1 MPIEDFK
8 RIVESLKV
16 PVAIADAKG
25 TVLFANSALGEL
37 AGRDARDLLDKPLTG
52 LFSEDDRKRISQNV
66 ARVGEGKAGSSF
78 VDARLETVLPG
89 ERWVQVALQPALDA
103 REKAA
108 GVIAVLHD
116 IGTQRE
122 TEDAMNLLTGR
133 LLALTD
139 NSFLATMIETTPG
152 DIELVNAAFIRL
164 LALESAPQSL
174 SGLAVEEVL
183 ARSPLVD
190 AKALA
195 RALKKPDQASILT
208 LKRADGSAVTLE
220 RQPIIVDGN
229 PAGAVWLPRE
239 ETPER
244 EGAVKGAAE
253 IALIEKIG
261 EELSVALEGMSAIS
275 IRAQQMEFDPAIV
288 QHFQSIRTSTE
299 TAMAAIGDLV
309 DFSKVSGKG
318 VVLHKGAFAL
328 RAALADL
335 ISRLAPNAEEHNCR
349 LRIKVEQDVADM
361 LEGDV
366 ERLQLVLKN
375 LIDNA
380 FALVPGA
387 EITLQITP
395 EYVTE
400 SGIQLSFSVV
410 AAGVP
415 SPAQGAKGSPD
426 TGMGVAVAKFM
437 VTAMGGKLAIAPR
450 PANDALYSFT
460 IEFPLR
466 EAPPPP
472 RRATYVSLVGLTVL
486 VVSADPEQ
494 RLALTNLLRGWR
506 LIPIEADNAPM
517 AMALLERLDQE
528 GQPIPLVILSN
539 RLPVQDGFLLA
550 FRIKHH
556 PKFGTSLVMML
567 AAEGKPGDA
576 IACRENGIA
585 AYMRYPVNDRQLNEA
600 IMAVTGAS
608 VDSDETPT
616 LVTRHSLRE
625 QRKGATILLVDPS
638 RDSQILAA
646 HIFGRLD
653 CSVVVAQD
661 LAEALAAL
669 DQDMYDIVI
678 VDTALMG
685 LGGDD
690 AAKLLRSR
698 IARDPEAATLVAASL
713 EHSAA
718 FRDAKIAAGF
728 NGTIAKPFRKED
740 LLKFLKSPGRVTA
753 QAD

>member
-16 PVAIADAKG
+16 PVAIADPEG
-25 TVLFANSALGEL
+25 TVVFANTALAQL
-37 AGRDARDLLDKPLTG
+37 VARDVRDILGRPFMA
-52 LFSEDDRKRISQNV
+52 LFSPGDRKRIAQNV

-78 VDARLETVLPG
+78 VDAELATAEVAQ
-89 ERWVQVALQPALDA
+89 RWVQVALQPALDA
-103 REKAA
+103 RERAE

-122 TEDAMNLLTGR
+122 IEDAMNLLTAR

-139 NSFLATMIETTPG
+139 NSFLATMIETAPG
-152 DIELVNAAFIRL
+152 EVELVNDAFCRL

-174 SGLAVEEVL
+174 SGLPIEEVL
-183 ARSPLVD
+183 MRSPLVD

-195 RALKKPDQASILT
+195 KALKTPLQT
-208 LKRADGSAVTLE
+208 SALMLQRPGGRKVTLE
-220 RQPIIVDGN
+220 RQPIIVDGLGQ
-229 PAGAVWLPRE
+229 GAVWLPRE
-239 ETPER
+239 ETPEG

-261 EELSVALEGMSAIS
+261 EELTVALEGMSAIA

-288 QHFQSIRTSTE
+288 AHFQSIRTSTE

-309 DFSKVSGKG
+309 DFSKVSGRG
-318 VVLHKGAFAL
+318 VVLRKSAFGL

-335 ISRLAPNAEEHNCR
+335 ISRLTPNAEEHQCR
-349 LRIKVEQDVADM
+349 LRIKVEQDVADT

-366 ERLQLVLKN
+366 DRLQLVLKN

-380 FALVPGA
+380 FALLPGA

-410 AAGVP
+410 AAGVN
-415 SPAQGAKGSPD
+415 AQASGSKGSTD
-426 TGMGVAVAKFM
+426 TGMGVAVARFM

-450 PANDALYSFT
+450 PANDVLYSFT

-466 EAPPPP
+466 ESPPAP

-486 VVSADPEQ
+486 VVSADAEQ
-494 RLALTNLLRGWR
+494 RLGLSNLLRGWR
-506 LIPIEADNAPM
+506 LIPLEADNAPM

-539 RLPVQDGFLLA
+539 KLPVQDGFLLA

-556 PKFGTSLVMML
+556 LRFNSSLVMML
-567 AAEGKPGDA
+567 ATEGKPGDA

-585 AYMRYPVNDRQLNEA
+585 AYMRYPINDRQLNEA

-608 VDSDETPT
+608 VDADETPT

-646 HIFGRLD
+646 HIFGRHD
-653 CSVVVAQD
+653 CSLVVAQD

-669 DQDMYDIVI
+669 DQDVYDIVI
-678 VDTALMG
+678 VDTGLLG

-698 IARDPEAATLVAASL
+698 IQRDPDAAMLVAASL
-713 EHSAA
+713 DHAPA
-718 FRDAKIAAGF
+718 FRTAKTAAGF
-728 NGTIAKPFRKED
+728 NGTIAKPFRKDD
-740 LLKFLKSPGRVTA
+740 LLGLLKSLGRLTA
-753 QAD
+753 EAG

>member
-1 MPIEDFK
+1 MPIEDF
-8 RIVESLKV
+8 RRVVESLRV

-25 TVLFANSALGEL
+25 TVVFANAALAEL
-37 AGRDARDLLDKPLTG
+37 ALCEARDIVEHPFVA
-52 LFSEDDRKRISQNV
+52 LFIEDDRKRIAQNV
-66 ARVGEGKAGSSF
+66 ARVGEGKAASAF
-78 VDARLETVLPG
+78 VDAQLATPLPT
-89 ERWVQVALQPALDA
+89 ERWMQVALQPALDA
-103 REKAA
+103 RGKAA

-122 TEDAMNLLTGR
+122 IEDAMNLLTAR
-133 LLALTD
+133 LLALTE
-139 NSFLATMIETTPG
+139 NSFLATLIETAPG
-152 DIELVNAAFIRL
+152 DVELVNDAFCRL

-174 SGLAVEEVL
+174 CGLSVEEAL
-183 ARSPLVD
+183 SRSPLVD

-195 RALKKPDQASILT
+195 KALKKPGEGSALA
-208 LKRADGSAVTLE
+208 LRRADGRSVTLE
-220 RQPIIVDGN
+220 RKPIVIDGA

-239 ETPER
+239 DVPER

-261 EELSVALEGMSAIS
+261 EELTVALEGMSAIS
-275 IRAQQMEFDPAIV
+275 IRAQQMEFDPAIIE
-288 QHFQSIRTSTE
+288 HFQNIRTSTE

-309 DFSKVSGKG
+309 DFSKVSGG
-318 VVLHKGAFAL
+318 VVLRKSRFAL
-328 RAALADL
+328 RAALAEL
-335 ISRLAPNAEEHNCR
+335 IARLAPNAQEHGCR
-349 LRIKVEQDVADM
+349 LRIKVEQDVADT

-366 ERLQLVLKN
+366 DRLQLVLKN

-410 AAGVP
+410 AAGVN
-415 SPAQGAKGSPD
+415 AQAPGSKGATD
-426 TGMGVAVAKFM
+426 TGMGVAVARFM
-437 VTAMGGKLAIAPR
+437 VTAMGGKVAIAPR

-466 EAPPPP
+466 ETPPAP
-472 RRATYVSLVGLTVL
+472 RRATFVSLVGLTVL

-494 RLALTNLLRGWR
+494 RLTLSNLLRGWR
-506 LIPIEADNAPM
+506 LVPLEADNAPM
-517 AMALLERLDQE
+517 AMALLERLDEE
-528 GQPIPLVILSN
+528 GQPIPLVIVSN
-539 RLPVQDGFLLA
+539 KLPVQDGFLLA
-550 FRIKHH
+550 FRIRHH
-556 PKFGTSLVMML
+556 ARFSATLVMML
-567 AAEGKPGDA
+567 ATEGKPGDA

-585 AYMRYPVNDRQLNEA
+585 AYMRYPINDRQLNEA

-661 LAEALAAL
+661 LAEAIAAL
-669 DQDMYDIVI
+669 DQDVYDIVI
-678 VDTALMG
+678 VDTALAG
-685 LGGDD
+685 LGGED
-690 AAKLLRSR
+690 AARLLRSR
-698 IARDPEAATLVAASL
+698 IQRDPDAATLAAAHHDHTP
-713 EHSAA
+713 EFRAA
-718 FRDAKIAAGF
+718 KKAAGF
-728 NGTIAKPFRKED
+728 NVTLVKPFRKDD
-740 LLKFLKSPGRVTA
+740 LLALLRSLGRATA
-753 QAD
+753 QAQ